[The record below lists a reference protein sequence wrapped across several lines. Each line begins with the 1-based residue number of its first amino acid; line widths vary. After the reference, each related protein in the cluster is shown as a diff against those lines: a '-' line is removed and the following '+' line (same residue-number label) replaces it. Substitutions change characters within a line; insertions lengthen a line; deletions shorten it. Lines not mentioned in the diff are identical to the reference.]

1 MEYII
6 LLVALVAIIWS
17 ADTLVAGAVDIARRY
32 NVSNFVIGAVI
43 VGIGTSCPELFVS
56 SLGALQGQVDVAIGN
71 VVGSNIFNVF
81 LILGLTALIMP
92 VEAPRD
98 NRRFEL
104 PFCIGVSVVLLLLA
118 FNLFDG
124 SAPGIGRIDG
134 LVLLALFA
142 AFMYISF
149 RRDRRKGASNEEM
162 QSVESSKKSNMWLA
176 VAKVV
181 GGLTLLVTSC
191 HFFVESAISIA
202 KQWGVSEAFISITLI
217 ACGTSLPELAA
228 SVAAAL
234 KRNTQ
239 LALGNII
246 GSNIFNITFI
256 LGVSSQISPLTG
268 GGITLVDY
276 MVMIVASVMPLVLVY
291 KGRLTRVAG
300 AIMLAMFVAYNA
312 YLISNL

>member
-6 LLVALVAIIWS
+6 LLIALVAIIWS
-17 ADTLVAGAVDIARRY
+17 ADTLVAGAVGIARRY
-32 NVSNFVIGAVI
+32 RVSDFVIGAVI

-56 SLGALQGQVDVAIGN
+56 SLGAWNGQVDVAIGN
-71 VVGSNIFNVF
+71 IVGSNIFNVLF
-81 LILGLTALIMP
+81 ILGLTALVMP
-92 VEAPRD
+92 VEAPKE

-118 FNLFDG
+118 FNFFNG
-124 SAPGIGRIDG
+124 TEAMIGRIDG

-142 AFMYISF
+142 IFMYISF
-149 RRDRRKGASNEEM
+149 RRDRSKGLAQKEE
-162 QSVESSKKSNMWLA
+162 QTIDAPKPNLWVA

-181 GGLTLLVTSC
+181 VGLGVLVTSC
-191 HFFVESAISIA
+191 HYFVESAISIA
-202 KQWGVSEAFISITLI
+202 EEWGVSEAFISITLI

-234 KRNTQ
+234 KKNTQ

-256 LGVSSQISPLTG
+256 LGVCSQISPLTG
-268 GGITLVDY
+268 GGITFVDY
-276 MVMIVASVMPLVLVY
+276 VVMIVASVLPLVLVR
-291 KGRLTRVAG
+291 KGRLSRVAG
-300 AIMLAMFVAYNA
+300 AVMFAMFVAYNA
-312 YLISNL
+312 YLIYNI

>member
-6 LLVALVAIIWS
+6 LLIALVAIIWS
-17 ADTLVAGAVDIARRY
+17 ADTLVAGAVDVARRY
-32 NVSNFVIGAVI
+32 HISDFVIGAVI

-71 VVGSNIFNVF
+71 VVGSNIFNVLF
-81 LILGLTALIMP
+81 ILGITALIMP
-92 VEAPRD
+92 VKAPRD

-104 PFCIGVSVVLLLLA
+104 PFCIGVSIALTLLA
-118 FNLFDG
+118 FNFFDG
-124 SAPGIGRIDG
+124 SAPVIGRIDG
-134 LVLLALFA
+134 LLLLATFV

-149 RRDRRKGASNEEM
+149 RRDRNKSETPKNEQKQTVSNT
-162 QSVESSKKSNMWLA
+162 NMWLA
-176 VAKVV
+176 VTKII
-181 GGLTLLVTSC
+181 GGLAILVTSC
-191 HFFVESAISIA
+191 HYFVESAISIA
-202 KQWGVSEAFISITLI
+202 KEWGVSEAFISITLI

-228 SVAAAL
+228 SVAAAA

-246 GSNIFNITFI
+246 GSNIFNILFI

-276 MVMIVASVMPLVLVY
+276 VVMIIASITPLVLIR
-291 KGRLTRVAG
+291 KGGLSRWAG
-300 AIMLAMFVAYNA
+300 AVMFAMFLAYNF
-312 YLISNL
+312 YLIYNL

>member
-6 LLVALVAIIWS
+6 LLIALVAIIWS

-32 NVSNFVIGAVI
+32 RVSDFVIGAVI

-56 SLGALQGQVDVAIGN
+56 SLGAWNGQVDVAIGN
-71 VVGSNIFNVF
+71 IVGSNIFNVLF
-81 LILGLTALIMP
+81 ILGLTALVMP
-92 VEAPRD
+92 VEAPKE

-118 FNLFDG
+118 FNFFNG
-124 SAPGIGRIDG
+124 SEAMIGRIDG
-134 LVLLALFA
+134 LALLALFA
-142 AFMYISF
+142 TFMYISF
-149 RRDRRKGASNEEM
+149 RRDGNKGMEQKEVKNADAPKPNLW
-162 QSVESSKKSNMWLA
+162 VA

-181 GGLTLLVTSC
+181 VGLGVLVTSC
-191 HFFVESAISIA
+191 HYFVESAISIA
-202 KQWGVSEAFISITLI
+202 EEWGVSEAFISITLI

-234 KRNTQ
+234 KKNTQ

-256 LGVSSQISPLTG
+256 LGVCSQISPLTG
-268 GGITLVDY
+268 GGITFVDY
-276 MVMIVASVMPLVLVY
+276 VVMIVASIMPLVLVR
-291 KGRLTRVAG
+291 KGRLSRVAG
-300 AIMLAMFVAYNA
+300 AVMFAMFVAYNA
-312 YLISNL
+312 YLIYNI

>member
-6 LLVALVAIIWS
+6 LLIALVAIIWS

-32 NVSNFVIGAVI
+32 RVSDFVIGAVI

-56 SLGALQGQVDVAIGN
+56 SLGAWNGQVDVAIGN
-71 VVGSNIFNVF
+71 IVGSNIFNVLF
-81 LILGLTALIMP
+81 ILGLTALVMP
-92 VEAPRD
+92 VEAPKE

-104 PFCIGVSVVLLLLA
+104 PFCIGVSLVLLLLA
-118 FNLFDG
+118 FNFFNGTVPL
-124 SAPGIGRIDG
+124 IGRIDG

-142 AFMYISF
+142 TFMYISF
-149 RRDRRKGASNEEM
+149 RRDRSKGLTQKEE
-162 QSVESSKKSNMWLA
+162 QTNDAPKPNLWVA

-181 GGLTLLVTSC
+181 VGLGVLVTSC
-191 HFFVESAISIA
+191 HYFVESAISIA
-202 KQWGVSEAFISITLI
+202 EEWGVSEAFISITLI

-234 KRNTQ
+234 KKNTQ

-256 LGVSSQISPLTG
+256 LGVCSQISPLTG
-268 GGITLVDY
+268 GGITFVDY
-276 MVMIVASVMPLVLVY
+276 VVMIVASVLPLVLVR
-291 KGRLTRVAG
+291 KGRLSRVAG
-300 AIMLAMFVAYNA
+300 AVMFAMFVAYNA
-312 YLISNL
+312 YLIYNI

>member
-1 MEYII
+1 MEYIV

-32 NVSNFVIGAVI
+32 RVSDFVIGAVI

-56 SLGALQGQVDVAIGN
+56 SLGAWNGQVDVAIGN
-71 VVGSNIFNVF
+71 IVGSNIFNILF
-81 LILGLTALIMP
+81 ILGLTALIMP
-92 VEAPRD
+92 VEAPKE

-118 FNLFDG
+118 FNFFNGTTPL
-124 SAPGIGRIDG
+124 IGRIDG

-149 RRDRRKGASNEEM
+149 RRDRNKGVAQNEA
-162 QSVESSKKSNMWLA
+162 QTNDVPKPNLWVA
-176 VAKVV
+176 VAKVIV
-181 GGLTLLVTSC
+181 GLGVLVTSC
-191 HFFVESAISIA
+191 HYFVESAISIA
-202 KQWGVSEAFISITLI
+202 EEWGVSEAFISITLI

-234 KRNTQ
+234 KKNTQ

-256 LGVSSQISPLTG
+256 LGVCSQISPLTG
-268 GGITLVDY
+268 GGITFVDY
-276 MVMIVASVMPLVLVY
+276 VVMIVASIIPLVLVR
-291 KGRLTRVAG
+291 KGRLSRVAG
-300 AIMLAMFVAYNA
+300 AVMFAMFVAYNA
-312 YLISNL
+312 YLIYNI